1 MELDIECL
9 DRVYLNAYV
18 PILQS
23 SGQVVAFMTQHLGLP
38 IPSPALFDKIGQRF
52 RRAVDSF
59 AEANHIPWVKFA
71 KDDRKA
77 EVMGPYLNRAAATGR
92 SGVVAIGVA
101 QEFQRVWAA
110 YRRETSTAAPQ
121 FTFAKADRRVTC
133 YYFYLWDE
141 DFGPA
146 FIKVCAYFP
155 YPAKI
160 WVNGHEW
167 AKRQAARAGIGFT
180 ELSNGFAACDDPAA
194 LQAICDRL
202 QPGTIEVFAQRWLHR
217 LPLPFGRADQGA
229 GYWWEISMRQ
239 VEVSRTMVFDAPR
252 RARAFFEALIADN
265 LDIGRPANVEII
277 FGRRI
282 RRDTRGVFRTAIDRP
297 AIGPDTGGVV
307 LNIFYK
313 HSRIKQYLKDGR
325 AMRIETVINAP
336 RDLGCNARLP
346 NLAELQAKARACNR
360 RILEAERAGQGT
372 VLASPAFERIAH
384 PSVDADGRRTPAL
397 RFGDPR
403 VMALAGALCRPCSR
417 HRHHQQEPARLDDR
431 TAARPLHPRPDDL
444 RPAAA
449 PPRRADPPDRALER
463 KTVPSAR
470 RMRGV
475 RGTRDRAL
483 GGAMPAGV
491 IAGERIR
498 AVAGNSVRGAV
509 VLVAGPEGVRAG
521 GSAGLADI
529 AGQVPASPGMVPVV
543 FPDKD
548 RDRDGRDTAGRARG
562 ARPGCA
568 GRRARSRA
576 AAGAAARV
584 G

>member
-1 MELDIECL
+1 MGARVVTVNEVLSGHVALDIECL

-18 PILQS
+18 PVLQS

-38 IPSPALFDKIGQRF
+38 IPSPAIFDKIGQRF

-59 AEANHIPWVKFA
+59 AEANDIPWVRFA
-71 KDDRKA
+71 KGDRKA
-77 EVMGPYLNRAAATGR
+77 DVMRPYLDRQAATGR
-92 SGVVAIGVA
+92 SGVAAIGVA

-167 AKRQAARAGIGFT
+167 AKRQCRKAGISYR

-217 LPLPFGRADQGA
+217 LPMPFGPADQRA

-239 VEVSRTMVFDAPR
+239 VEVSRTIVLDAPR

-265 LDIGRPANVEII
+265 LDIGRPASVEII
-277 FGRRI
+277 FGRKI
-282 RRDTRGVFRTAIDRP
+282 RRDTPGVFRTAIDRP
-297 AIGPDTGGVV
+297 VIGPDTGGVV
-307 LNIFYK
+307 VNVFYK

-336 RDLGCNARLP
+336 RDLGCNARLH
-346 NLAELQAKARACNR
+346 NLDELQAKARACNH
-360 RILEAERAGQGT
+360 RILDAERAGQGT

-384 PSVDADGRRTPAL
+384 PSVTADGRRTPAL

-403 VMALAGALCRPCSR
+403 VQALAGALCTTLLAATGITSKSLRALMTGLLHASCTPGQMTYDLRRLRLTGLIRRIEHTNRYVLTPDGTRVVIFYTKLHNRLLRPLLAADQPQAPAELR
-417 HRHHQQEPARLDDR
+417 GALRTIDQHIADYITRARLSK
-431 TAARPLHPRPDDL
+431 AA
-444 RPAAA
+444 
-449 PPRRADPPDRALER
+449 
-463 KTVPSAR
+463 
-470 RMRGV
+470 
-475 RGTRDRAL
+475 
-483 GGAMPAGV
+483 
-491 IAGERIR
+491 
-498 AVAGNSVRGAV
+498 
-509 VLVAGPEGVRAG
+509 
-521 GSAGLADI
+521 
-529 AGQVPASPGMVPVV
+529 
-543 FPDKD
+543 
-548 RDRDGRDTAGRARG
+548 
-562 ARPGCA
+562 
-568 GRRARSRA
+568 
-576 AAGAAARV
+576 
-584 G
+584 

>member
-1 MELDIECL
+1 MSARVVTVNEVLSGHVALDIECL

-18 PILQS
+18 PVLQS

-38 IPSPALFDKIGQRF
+38 IPSPAIFDKIGQRF

-59 AEANHIPWVKFA
+59 AAANDIPWVRFA
-71 KDDRKA
+71 KGDRKA
-77 EVMGPYLNRAAATGR
+77 DVMRPYLDRQAATGR
-92 SGVVAIGVA
+92 SGVAAIGVA

-110 YRRETSTAAPQ
+110 YRRETRTAAPQ

-141 DFGPA
+141 NFGPA

-167 AKRQAARAGIGFT
+167 AKRQAARAGISFT

-194 LQAICDRL
+194 LQEICDLL
-202 QPGTIEVFAQRWLHR
+202 QPGTIEVFAQWWLHR
-217 LPLPFGRADQGA
+217 LPLPFGPADQRA

-239 VEVSRTMVFDAPR
+239 VEVSRTLVFDAPR

-277 FGRRI
+277 FNRHI
-282 RRDTRGVFRTAIDRP
+282 RRNTPGVFRTAIDRP

-307 LNIFYK
+307 LNLFYK

-336 RDLGCNARLP
+336 RDIGCNARLH
-346 NLAELQAKARACNR
+346 NLAELQGKARACNR

-384 PSVDADGRRTPAL
+384 PTVNADGRRTPAL

-403 VMALAGALCRPCSR
+403 VQALAGALCTTLLAATGITSKSLRALMTGLLHAPYTPGQMTYDLRRLRLAGLIRRIEHTNHYVLTPDGLKVAIFYTKLHNRLLRPLLAADQPQAPAELR
-417 HRHHQQEPARLDDR
+417 HALRAIDQHIDDYITRARLSK
-431 TAARPLHPRPDDL
+431 AA
-444 RPAAA
+444 
-449 PPRRADPPDRALER
+449 
-463 KTVPSAR
+463 
-470 RMRGV
+470 
-475 RGTRDRAL
+475 
-483 GGAMPAGV
+483 
-491 IAGERIR
+491 
-498 AVAGNSVRGAV
+498 
-509 VLVAGPEGVRAG
+509 
-521 GSAGLADI
+521 
-529 AGQVPASPGMVPVV
+529 
-543 FPDKD
+543 
-548 RDRDGRDTAGRARG
+548 
-562 ARPGCA
+562 
-568 GRRARSRA
+568 
-576 AAGAAARV
+576 
-584 G
+584 

>member
-1 MELDIECL
+1 MGARVVTVNEVLGGHVKLDIECL

-38 IPSPALFDKIGQRF
+38 IPSPALFDKIGQKF
-52 RRAVDSF
+52 RRAVASF
-59 AEANHIPWVKFA
+59 ADANHIPWVKFA

-77 EVMGPYLNRAAATGR
+77 DVMAPYLKQAAATGR
-92 SGVVAIGVA
+92 AQVVAIGVA
-101 QEFQRVWAA
+101 QEFQRVWTA

-141 DFGPA
+141 NFGPA

-167 AKRQAARAGIGFT
+167 AKRQAARAGITFA

-194 LQAICDRL
+194 LQEICDRL
-202 QPGTIEVFAQRWLHR
+202 QPGTIEVFAQRWLAR
-217 LPLPFGRADQGA
+217 LPMPFGRADQKA

-239 VEVSRTMVFDAPR
+239 VEVSRTLVFDAPR

-277 FGRRI
+277 FKRHI
-282 RRDTRGVFRTAIDRP
+282 RRDTPGVFRTAIDRP
-297 AIGPDTGGVV
+297 AVGPDTGGVV
-307 LNIFYK
+307 LNLFYK

-346 NLAELQAKARACNR
+346 NLEELQAKARAANR

-384 PSVDADGRRTPAL
+384 PAVDADGRRTPAL

-403 VMALAGALCRPCSR
+403 VMALAGALCQTLLAATGITNKSLRALMTGLLHAPYSTGQMTYDLRRLRLAGLVRRIEHTNRYVLTPDGIKVAVFYTKLHNRLLRPLLAADQPQAPPELR
-417 HRHHQQEPARLDDR
+417 AALRAIDQHIDTYITRARL
-431 TAARPLHPRPDDL
+431 
-444 RPAAA
+444 
-449 PPRRADPPDRALER
+449 
-463 KTVPSAR
+463 
-470 RMRGV
+470 
-475 RGTRDRAL
+475 
-483 GGAMPAGV
+483 
-491 IAGERIR
+491 
-498 AVAGNSVRGAV
+498 
-509 VLVAGPEGVRAG
+509 
-521 GSAGLADI
+521 
-529 AGQVPASPGMVPVV
+529 
-543 FPDKD
+543 
-548 RDRDGRDTAGRARG
+548 
-562 ARPGCA
+562 
-568 GRRARSRA
+568 SRA
-576 AAGAAARV
+576 A
-584 G
+584 